1 MILFHYCKLVS
12 CQTKNE
18 KKNER
23 VKATAIMISTLR
35 EHNTEKTKQYVNYIL
50 YMHNVSRGGR
60 AAFFFCEKMRK

>member
-1 MILFHYCKLVS
+1 MTLFHYCKLVS

-18 KKNER
+18 KKKNER

-50 YMHNVSRGGR
+50 YMHNVSRG
-60 AAFFFCEKMRK
+60 